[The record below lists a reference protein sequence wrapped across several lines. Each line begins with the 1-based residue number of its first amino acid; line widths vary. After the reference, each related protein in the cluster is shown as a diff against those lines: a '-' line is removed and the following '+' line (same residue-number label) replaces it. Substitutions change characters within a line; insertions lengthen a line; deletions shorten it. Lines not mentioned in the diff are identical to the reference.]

1 MKIEIISGSYGWR
14 KTKDAM
20 PKLVERGGI
29 CEVDEAEARRLVAL
43 GVAAIVHEADEA
55 PVASGSTVE
64 SGDTPLRRYA
74 QRRKRRRERR
84 RGPSRRGAATGN
96 DGGTAQRACRRAWH

>member
-64 SGDTPLRRYA
+64 SGDTPC
-74 QRRKRRRERR
+74 
-84 RGPSRRGAATGN
+84 AAICPAKK
-96 DGGTAQRACRRAWH
+96 TAQRAAQRPISTRSSYRK

>member
-64 SGDTPLRRYA
+64 SGDTPCADMPSEENGAESEIGRA
-74 QRRKRRRERR
+74 SCRERV
-84 RGPSRRGAATGN
+84 
-96 DGGTAQRACRRAWH
+96 